1 MAMQQT
7 EYTAYDLTDENIRL
21 CADKINSGEIVV
33 FPTETVYGIG
43 ASCMNEKAIKQIYE
57 IKKRPSSNPLIMHI
71 LNIRGAKLYMDLN
84 SSEEQIVTRLTD
96 KFWPGPLTIL
106 VKKSH
111 YVPDIVSS
119 ETEWVSLRSPS
130 NTIARKLL
138 EYSMVPIV
146 APSANMSGK
155 ITSTYK
161 DHIVKYFKNSNI
173 NLLLDNEPTSLG
185 VESTIV
191 KIENDTVSIVRP
203 GIITKEDIICCLT
216 TSSDDICINSNVIQ
230 CEVSEQS
237 EHPGS
242 NISHYAPSKK
252 TLMFNFI
259 DSNFAEEADVDES
272 ITASLSKSIDYY
284 LTKCACV
291 DYNAKNFHCRD
302 KFGAYVD
309 LSKEGNLLEALFN
322 LYNVLHQLE
331 DAPIENILI
340 FDYWSNKEG
349 LYNTMFDRVIRS
361 SNGKQIMIPVS

>member
-1 MAMQQT
+1 MQQT

-230 CEVSEQS
+230 LEVCEESQPVCKAIK
-237 EHPGS
+237 EH
-242 NISHYAPSKK
+242 
-252 TLMFNFI
+252 NF
-259 DSNFAEEADVDES
+259 
-272 ITASLSKSIDYY
+272 
-284 LTKCACV
+284 
-291 DYNAKNFHCRD
+291 
-302 KFGAYVD
+302 
-309 LSKEGNLLEALFN
+309 
-322 LYNVLHQLE
+322 
-331 DAPIENILI
+331 
-340 FDYWSNKEG
+340 
-349 LYNTMFDRVIRS
+349 
-361 SNGKQIMIPVS
+361 